1 MSGWPSGLRR
11 QTQVLVLLWLVII
24 NFLICYLQRGHT
36 EAETV
41 ASECPSG
48 GSQAFPFSVFPLGAS
63 SSLLGKCSPLRLD
76 QDHNLHELA

>member
-11 QTQVLVLLWLVII
+11 QTQVLVLV
-24 NFLICYLQRGHT
+24 RGRY
-36 EAETV
+36 AVCNV
-41 ASECPSG
+41 AIECPSG
-48 GSQAFPFSVFPLGAS
+48 GSQAFPLSVFPLGAS